1 MAATKTDLTTDV
13 LPPTSTAWR
22 GITAPVAVCLG
33 LLYFI
38 WGSTYLAIRYV
49 VQVLPAMTTGGV
61 RFLIAGGFL
70 LLLLVIGGRHAL
82 PTRRQWLASIPGG
95 LLLFMLG
102 NGLVALG
109 EMHVSSS
116 ATVVLIATMPLFAT
130 LIAAAMGERTS
141 RRQWTGLGVGFL
153 GILVMGIGD
162 MGGSPQWLLLLL
174 VAAACWALGTNL
186 ARKLP
191 LPPGMM
197 AAATQMTVGGVAML
211 LAGLVLGE
219 RMPETPLSELPHQAL
234 LAFAYLIVFG
244 SLVAF
249 SAYTYL
255 LRHAPPSVAT
265 SYAYVN
271 PLVGVAFGIVIGHE
285 RVGVSTPIAAVL
297 VVLGVV
303 FIMTGKKPRVT

>member
-1 MAATKTDLTTDV
+1 MATTKTELAEV

-49 VQVLPAMTTGGV
+49 VEVLPAMTASGG
-61 RFLIAGGFL
+61 RFLAAGTLL
-70 LLLLVIGGRHAL
+70 LLLLVIGGRNAL
-82 PTRRQWLASIPGG
+82 PTRRHWLASIPGG
-95 LLLFMLG
+95 LLLFMMG
-102 NGLVALG
+102 NGLVALA
-109 EMHVSSS
+109 EKHVSSS
-116 ATVVLIATMPLFAT
+116 ATVVIIATMPLFAA

-141 RRQWTGLGVGFL
+141 RRQWIGLGFGFL

-162 MGGSPQWLLLLL
+162 MGGSPEWLLLLL
-174 VAAACWALGTNL
+174 LAAGCWALGTNL
-186 ARKLP
+186 TRKLP
-191 LPPGMM
+191 LAPGMM
-197 AAATQMTVGGVAML
+197 AAATQMIVGGVAQ
-211 LAGLVLGE
+211 LAAGFALGE
-219 RMPETPLSELPHQAL
+219 RLPEAPLSELPHHAVLAL
-234 LAFAYLIVFG
+234 VYLVIFG

-255 LRHAPPSVAT
+255 IRHAPASVAT

-285 RVGVSTPIAAVL
+285 RVGVSTPVAALL

-303 FIMTGKKPRVT
+303 FIMTGKKASVT